1 MSKKIIFNKYQKRA
15 DNYHWQQI
23 SRNLFQFNAFVA
35 ARYQQVINLIPQ
47 KPQQKILDIG
57 CGDGVL
63 LSLIKNSALYGVD
76 LDQSSLNYGASRVK
90 AKFIQAPA
98 DKLPF
103 KANFFDIV
111 LATEIIEH
119 LTQPEKLIQEAKRVL
134 KPSGYLILT
143 TPVKQ
148 PGRLTDKLHVQ
159 EFSPTELRNLLRSHF
174 QLITITQSHPL
185 CLKKIYTLT
194 LFKFG
199 RFHFDLLRWL
209 INIWV
214 FLTGLNPF
222 NLRLGQSSQLFALVK
237 QYDR

>member
-1 MSKKIIFNKYQKRA
+1 
-15 DNYHWQQI
+15 WQQI
-23 SRNLFQFNAFVA
+23 SRNIFVFNAFVM
-35 ARYQQVINLIPQ
+35 ARYRQVVKQIPKTANL
-47 KPQQKILDIG
+47 KILDIG

-63 LSLIKNSALYGVD
+63 LSLIKNATLYGID
-76 LDQSSLNYGASRVK
+76 LDKDGLGYAATNVK

-98 DKLPF
+98 DELPF
-103 KANFFDIV
+103 KPNFFDVV

-119 LTQPEKLIQEAKRVL
+119 LDQPEKLIQEAKRVL

-148 PGRLTDKLHVQ
+148 PGKLTDKLHVQ
-159 EFSPTELRNLLRSHF
+159 EFSPTELRNLLRPHF
-174 QLITITQSHPL
+174 QPITITQSHPL

-199 RFHFDLLRWL
+199 RFYFEPFKWL
-209 INIWV
+209 INFWV

-222 NLRLGQSSQLFALVK
+222 NLRLGQSSQLFALAK
-237 QYDR
+237 KYDR

>member
-1 MSKKIIFNKYQKRA
+1 MPSIIFNKYQKRA

-23 SRNLFQFNAFVA
+23 SRNIFAFNAFVM
-35 ARYQQVINLIPQ
+35 ARYQQVVKLIPQ
-47 KPQQKILDIG
+47 KSNQKVLDIG

-63 LSLIKNSALYGVD
+63 LSFMEKGNLFGVD

-119 LTQPEKLIQEAKRVL
+119 LSQPEKLIQEAKRVL
-134 KPSGYLILT
+134 KPEGYLILT
-143 TPVKQ
+143 TPLKQ
-148 PGRLTDKLHVQ
+148 PGKLADKLHVQ
-159 EFSPTELRNLLRSHF
+159 EFSPTELKNLLHPHF

-185 CLKKIYTLT
+185 CFKKIYTLT

-199 RFHFDLLRWL
+199 RFYFEPFKWL
-209 INIWV
+209 INLWV
-214 FLTGLNPF
+214 FVTGLNPF
-222 NLRLGQSSQLFALVK
+222 NLRLGQSSQLFALAK
-237 QYDR
+237 KYDR

>member
-1 MSKKIIFNKYQKRA
+1 MSSINFNKYQTRA

-23 SRNLFQFNAFVA
+23 SRNIFAFNAFVM
-35 ARYQQVINLIPQ
+35 ARYQQVVKLILQRSNQ
-47 KPQQKILDIG
+47 KVLDIG

-63 LSLIKNSALYGVD
+63 LSFIKEGSLFGVD

-90 AKFIQAPA
+90 AKFIQAAA

-103 KANFFDIV
+103 KANFFDVV

-119 LTQPEKLIQEAKRVL
+119 LTQPEKLIQEANRVL

-148 PGRLTDKLHVQ
+148 PGKLTDKLHVQ
-159 EFSPTELRNLLRSHF
+159 EFSPTELRNLLRPYF
-174 QLITITQSHPL
+174 QQISITQSHPL
-185 CLKKIYTLT
+185 CLKKIYTFT

-199 RFHFDLLRWL
+199 RFHLDLFRWL

-214 FLTGLNPF
+214 FLTGFNPF
-222 NLRLGQSSQLFALVK
+222 NLRLGRSSQLFCTGQK
-237 QYDR
+237 I